1 MKKIKSIDKGTG
13 EGSTYF
19 AVNDKY
25 QYAICGDRI
34 HNIEEEI
41 KILGKGLHNDLTLTV
56 YRGYD
61 VAGQLLFEIES
72 NSSLTI
78 NYETGAV
85 AGV

>member
-1 MKKIKSIDKGTG
+1 MKKIKSIEKGTG
-13 EGSTYF
+13 EGSSYF

-25 QYAICGDRI
+25 QYAAFGDKI
-34 HNIEEEI
+34 HKIEEEV
-41 KILGKGLHNDLTLTV
+41 KMLGKGLHNDLTLIV

-61 VAGQLLFEIES
+61 VAGQLLFEIEA